1 MRQPRRGGGMDV
13 CVCRF
18 VFSDVSVSFVASM
31 EAQSDMEQAWLNV

>member
-1 MRQPRRGGGMDV
+1 MHPRE
-13 CVCRF
+13 CVCMHECF